1 MRQVRGLQDGP
12 AIPKPRRALP
22 TAGRSRSRRR
32 PVGKTASRSARTRQS
47 PPASSRVSSRRYRE
61 KRRRGRV
68 WQRGATDDP
77 PLRER
82 LWHRP
87 VSGHQEWG
95 LSRKRAPL
103 GQGDVGPKAP
113 ERNSDD
119 TERPDEIRQ
128 TSNKEKV

>member
-1 MRQVRGLQDGP
+1 MSTPP
-12 AIPKPRRALP
+12 ATLFPYRTLFPSKPRRALP

-47 PPASSRVSSRRYRE
+47 PPASSRASSRRYRE

-82 LWHRP
+82 RSEEHTSELP
-87 VSGHQEWG
+87 S
-95 LSRKRAPL
+95 LM
-103 GQGDVGPKAP
+103 
-113 ERNSDD
+113 RNQYHVFSLK
-119 TERPDEIRQ
+119 
-128 TSNKEKV
+128 NKTHTTVTPR